1 MAEPGQSLAIE
12 TIMKMHSD
20 MRRFVS
26 SILVV
31 ATIVLSSTSC
41 RNEQMPDTPQESVKR
56 ITVQA
61 SQAETR
67 TAVIADGQDYK
78 PTWKAGD
85 WIKLFEF
92 SDEGVIE
99 GYSEDLT
106 EDTPLLASFNV
117 EFEDNQQGSPLQ
129 YVGAYSGNTQ
139 LVSVDDPDLGGLW
152 AQAWGNNSA
161 VPRWWLDGYIPENQ
175 RPRLDSFDPE
185 ADVMFSRM
193 TEKETRPNENET
205 IDLAFARVG
214 SIAKITLKDLPAGE
228 RVISGYWTVGGSWQ
242 AWGDVLYDYTKG
254 KIAIVPPESN
264 GVDTDGILPDGMIN
278 FFFDGDVVPV
288 VGEDRKVVIWLR
300 VLSGELSDHFSISV
314 ETEDSSGQ
322 KHEYKKEVDL
332 ASKGRSI
339 IFDEGGI
346 TEFTV
351 GMDAVDPGTP
361 TEPNIHDYITFSEET
376 LMYFPELASDH
387 PVIRIPRKEFDMS
400 FEWYRFSYSDDIP
413 SVELDGGNG
422 AYGARFIDEDNPNA
436 SWEDTWLFVGWN
448 SSRGMC
454 IYPRSRSNWLRS
466 GKMVFS
472 TNETYQN
479 GYPTFE
485 VPVEEY
491 YVPTLKKN
499 GIPVHNN
506 ESLMMYP
513 GEAPAVITV
522 EIPKWMTVESHYW
535 TIYDQDGI
543 ASFSDE
549 TDDSDEYYTRYSRTV
564 SIDPTLPYGSCRV
577 VFISYLS
584 YEHMTSVGIQQMG
597 YSVDCGINIFP
608 FHIYDQNENN
618 LTSSYLYLKRGDR
631 LTLEPRFYG
640 ISADQIED
648 VMWYD
653 DSGWYEVPGTDEWE
667 YDPERSILNLSY
679 NSAAPYKAEI
689 TVKDNA
695 EGEGHVSCWVKLVGE
710 EDYNWDVSLSI
721 YLKNSSATVSH
732 APSVPKYT
740 ATKDRPLSKHSP
752 LILK

>member
-1 MAEPGQSLAIE
+1 
-12 TIMKMHSD
+12 MHSD

-41 RNEQMPDTPQESVKR
+41 RNEQMPDTPQESVKESVKR

-117 EFEDNQQGSPLQ
+117 VFEDNQQGSPLQ

-264 GVDTDGILPDGMIN
+264 GVDTDGILPDWMIN
-278 FFFDGDVVPV
+278 FLFDRDVVPV

-351 GMDAVDPGTP
+351 GMDAVDPDTP

-387 PVIRIPRKEFDMS
+387 PVIRIPRKESDMS

-422 AYGARFIDEDNPNA
+422 AYGAHFVDDDNPNA
-436 SWEDTWLFVGWN
+436 SWEETWLFVGWN

-472 TNETYQN
+472 TNEIYQG

-522 EIPKWMTVESHYW
+522 EIPKWMTVESHSW

-549 TDDSDEYYTRYSRTV
+549 TDDSDEYVTRYSRTV
-564 SIDPTLPYGSCRV
+564 SIDPTLTSSSCRV
-577 VFISYLS
+577 VFNSYLS
-584 YEHMTSVGIQQMG
+584 YEHMTSVAIPQMYYG
-597 YSVDCGINIFP
+597 VDCGINIFP
-608 FHIYDQNENN
+608 LHIYDQNENN

-640 ISADQIED
+640 ISADQIEY
-648 VMWYD
+648 VIWNN
-653 DSGWYEVPGTDEWE
+653 DSGWYETEPGTDDWA
-667 YDPERSILNLSY
+667 YDPERCILDLSY
-679 NSAAPYKAEI
+679 NSAAPYKAEL
-689 TVKDNA
+689 TVKSNA
-695 EGEGHVSCWVKLVGE
+695 EGEDYVYCLVKLVGE
-710 EDYNWDVSLSI
+710 EGYGSASFAI
-721 YLKNSSATVSH
+721 YIKNGSATVSH

-740 ATKDRPLSKHSP
+740 ATKDRHLRKHSP

>member
-1 MAEPGQSLAIE
+1 
-12 TIMKMHSD
+12 
-20 MRRFVS
+20 
-26 SILVV
+26 
-31 ATIVLSSTSC
+31 
-41 RNEQMPDTPQESVKR
+41 MPDTPQESVKESVKR

-129 YVGAYSGNTQ
+129 YVGAYSRNTQ

-193 TEKETRPNENET
+193 TEKENRPNENET

-278 FFFDGDVVPV
+278 FFFDRDVVPV

-361 TEPNIHDYITFSEET
+361 TEPSIHDYITFSEET

-387 PVIRIPRKEFDMS
+387 PVIRIPRREAYYTG
-400 FEWYRFSYSDDIP
+400 EWYPFEYT
-413 SVELDGGNG
+413 DGFHSEIDEG
-422 AYGARFIDEDNPNA
+422 YGAHFVDDDNPND
-436 SWEDTWLFVGWN
+436 SWEETWLFVGWTEG
-448 SSRGMC
+448 RGLC
-454 IYPRSRSNWLRS
+454 TWPQRRCSWLRS

-472 TNETYQN
+472 CNNPYLN
-479 GYPTFE
+479 GLPTFE
-485 VPVEEY
+485 VPVEEF

-499 GIPVHNN
+499 GEPVLNN
-506 ESLMMYP
+506 GHVIMYP
-513 GEAPAVITV
+513 GEAPAVITI
-522 EIPKWMTVESHYW
+522 EIPKWMTVESHQW
-535 TIYDQDGI
+535 RVSDNGDNTF
-543 ASFSDE
+543 SFSDE
-549 TDDSDEYYTRYSRTV
+549 VDESDEYVTRYSRTV
-564 SIDPTLPYGSCRV
+564 SIDPTCQYDWCLIS
-577 VFISYLS
+577 FDSTISY
-584 YEHMTSVGIQQMG
+584 ENMTSELDF
-597 YSVDCGINIFP
+597 SVSSEIKIISP
-608 FHIYDQNENN
+608 LHIYDQNDNN
-618 LTSSYLYLKRGDR
+618 LTNSYLYLNRGDR

-740 ATKDRPLSKHSP
+740 ATKDRPLRKHSP

>member
-1 MAEPGQSLAIE
+1 MKKYLFILSGLTLLFAGCAKVENEENVLEEEPHYVTL
-12 TIMKMHSD
+12 K
-20 MRRFVS
+20 
-26 SILVV
+26 
-31 ATIVLSSTSC
+31 ATIADRTRVTADADGYYAWQKD
-41 RNEQMPDTPQESVKR
+41 EE
-56 ITVQA
+56 ITVLVIGPDG
-61 SQAETR
+61 ETP
-67 TAVIADGQDYK
+67 K
-78 PTWKAGD
+78 PFRA
-85 WIKLFEF
+85 
-92 SDEGVIE
+92 
-99 GYSEDLT
+99 T
-106 EDTPLLASFNV
+106 ESGTTTDFMSVFPVMGDTPLGRYAFSPSTFAECGVTPWDETIIKFGLDAAHMYVKDATFMPMLGTITPTGASFKAVGGALKLTINNV
-117 EFEDNQQGSPLQ
+117 PSNAFSLQFTVHGQRITGSFILDLDENGKPEKIVTEGQDGDDSVIIGFPGQRENNMEF
-129 YVGAYSGNTQ
+129 
-139 LVSVDDPDLGGLW
+139 
-152 AQAWGNNSA
+152 
-161 VPRWWLDGYIPENQ
+161 YIPLPTGVYNGFSLGFLNSEDESIGTKSTNATLNVGINDLIIA
-175 RPRLDSFDPE
+175 PTLDWGQS
-185 ADVMFSRM
+185 S
-193 TEKETRPNENET
+193 
-205 IDLAFARVG
+205 
-214 SIAKITLKDLPAGE
+214 PA
-228 RVISGYWTVGGSWQ
+228 
-242 AWGDVLYDYTKG
+242 A
-254 KIAIVPPESN
+254 
-264 GVDTDGILPDGMIN
+264 
-278 FFFDGDVVPV
+278 
-288 VGEDRKVVIWLR
+288 
-300 VLSGELSDHFSISV
+300 
-314 ETEDSSGQ
+314 
-322 KHEYKKEVDL
+322 
-332 ASKGRSI
+332 
-339 IFDEGGI
+339 
-346 TEFTV
+346 
-351 GMDAVDPGTP
+351 
-361 TEPNIHDYITFSEET
+361 PNIHDYITFSEET

-422 AYGARFIDEDNPNA
+422 AYGAHFVDDDNPNA

-454 IYPRSRSNWLRS
+454 IYPRSMSNWLRS

-472 TNETYQN
+472 TNEIYQG

-522 EIPKWMTVESHYW
+522 EIPKWMTVESHSW

-577 VFISYLS
+577 VFNSYLS

-608 FHIYDQNENN
+608 FHIYDQNDNN
-618 LTSSYLYLKRGDR
+618 LTNSYLYLNRGDR
-631 LTLEPRFYG
+631 LILEPRFYG

-740 ATKDRPLSKHSP
+740 ATKNRHLRKHSP

>member
-1 MAEPGQSLAIE
+1 MKNSIFPLLSVAILLAGCAKAENEEVVPDPINEKE
-12 TIMKMHSD
+12 TFMVTLRASVD
-20 MRRFVS
+20 
-26 SILVV
+26 
-31 ATIVLSSTSC
+31 SST
-41 RNEQMPDTPQESVKR
+41 R
-56 ITVQA
+56 ISADAEGNYAWQQGDVIGVLTDYGFTLSNPTQSSGTTVDF
-61 SQAETR
+61 
-67 TAVIADGQDYK
+67 AVTLDQDNKLGDYAFYPVADVFEYRFSD
-78 PTWKAGD
+78 
-85 WIKLFEF
+85 IEF
-92 SDEGVIE
+92 SLSPEYKYVKNATNMPMLGTISST
-99 GYSEDLT
+99 G
-106 EDTPLLASFNV
+106 ASFK
-117 EFEDNQQGSPLQ
+117 SI
-129 YVGAYSGNTQ
+129 GAV
-139 LVSVDDPDLGGLW
+139 LKVSVSNVPEDACYLRF
-152 AQAWGNNSA
+152 SA
-161 VPRWWLDGYIPENQ
+161 GEENISGRVFITDGPTGKEIKVDN
-175 RPRLDSFDPE
+175 FDPE
-185 ADVMFSRM
+185 CWSNQNYIDFHFWESDANDDPVSLA
-193 TEKETRPNENET
+193 ETNMVFYLP
-205 IDLAFARVG
+205 LPVG
-214 SIAKITLKDLPAGE
+214 TYHSFTFDFRGFDESGMGYSIISKSAQMGGSGLQVKRNDIIVVPTLTLPA
-228 RVISGYWTVGGSWQ
+228 
-242 AWGDVLYDYTKG
+242 A
-254 KIAIVPPESN
+254 AP
-264 GVDTDGILPDGMIN
+264 
-278 FFFDGDVVPV
+278 
-288 VGEDRKVVIWLR
+288 
-300 VLSGELSDHFSISV
+300 
-314 ETEDSSGQ
+314 
-322 KHEYKKEVDL
+322 
-332 ASKGRSI
+332 A
-339 IFDEGGI
+339 
-346 TEFTV
+346 
-351 GMDAVDPGTP
+351 
-361 TEPNIHDYITFSEET
+361 EPNIHDYITFSDET
-376 LMYFPELASDH
+376 LRYFPELASDH

-422 AYGARFIDEDNPNA
+422 AYGAHFVDDDNPNA

-454 IYPRSRSNWLRS
+454 IYPRSMSNWLRS

-522 EIPKWMTVESHYW
+522 EIPKWMTVESHDW

-549 TDDSDEYYTRYSRTV
+549 TDDSDEYVTRYSRTV

-577 VFISYLS
+577 VFNSYLS

-597 YSVDCGINIFP
+597 YGVDCGINVFP
-608 FHIYDQNENN
+608 FHIYDQNDNN
-618 LTSSYLYLKRGDR
+618 LTNSYLYLNRGDR

-640 ISADQIED
+640 ISANQIED

-740 ATKDRPLSKHSP
+740 ATKNRHLSKYPHSF
-752 LILK
+752 